1 MASGN
6 KKSGTKTSSNKKIS
20 GNLNSRSRTKQTR
33 ANVKKT
39 GTTRMTKKQLAAE
52 QARQR
57 RMRNEIILIVI
68 FAFSIFLLIANFRIC
83 GIVGDVVSGFFFWN
97 PWIQ

>member
-33 ANVKKT
+33 ANVKKDGHHPHDKEAACGRT
-39 GTTRMTKKQLAAE
+39 GKTEAYEK
-52 QARQR
+52 
-57 RMRNEIILIVI
+57 
-68 FAFSIFLLIANFRIC
+68 
-83 GIVGDVVSGFFFWN
+83 
-97 PWIQ
+97 

>member
-52 QARQR
+52 QAGVKYAVALSSLRQNR
-57 RMRNEIILIVI
+57 QDRGV
-68 FAFSIFLLIANFRIC
+68 
-83 GIVGDVVSGFFFWN
+83 
-97 PWIQ
+97 

>member
-39 GTTRMTKKQLAAE
+39 GTPRMTKKQLAAE

-57 RMRNEIILIVI
+57 R
-68 FAFSIFLLIANFRIC
+68 
-83 GIVGDVVSGFFFWN
+83 
-97 PWIQ
+97 